1 MILGLMK
8 CLIFFYEIDNNR
20 HELHKYNHRTSNI
33 TNRENEM
40 LGYLKVMEWKVIDMF
55 SSVFVVRK
63 ISNANVV

>member
-40 LGYLKVMEWKVIDMF
+40 LGYLKVIEWNMF
-55 SSVFVVRK
+55 SSAFVVRK